1 MDPQALLE
9 NYRTWLAKTL
19 ADDAQSVIVILN
31 KNGFPTST
39 ATGNSKLI
47 EQSLKGLQVSKSFGD
62 DLNKL
67 IYKNNVSSIQNFIG
81 ADSTSSKKSNFA
93 AQPQVTTVLGPDT
106 LLAGPT
112 LGPPSS
118 KNPVFF
124 TNRFFL

>member
-67 IYKNNVSSIQNFIG
+67 IYKNNEV
-81 ADSTSSKKSNFA
+81 
-93 AQPQVTTVLGPDT
+93 VLT
-106 LLAGPT
+106 EW
-112 LGPPSS
+112 
-118 KNPVFF
+118 
-124 TNRFFL
+124 

>member
-1 MDPQALLE
+1 MDNQALLE
-9 NYRTWLAKTL
+9 NYRTWLANTL
-19 ADDAQSVIVILN
+19 TNDAQSVISILN

-67 IYKNNVSSIQNFIG
+67 IYKNNVSSIHNFIG
-81 ADSTSSKKSNFA
+81 ADSSKKSNFA
-93 AQPQVTTVLGPDT
+93 AQPQVTTVLGTDT
-106 LLAGPT
+106 LLYGPT
-112 LGPPSS
+112 LGVPSS

-124 TNRFFL
+124 NDPFFL

>member
-1 MDPQALLE
+1 MDSQALLE
-9 NYRTWLAKTL
+9 NYRTWLANTL
-19 ADDAQSVIVILN
+19 TNDAQSVISILN

-67 IYKNNVSSIQNFIG
+67 IYKNNVSSIHNFIG
-81 ADSTSSKKSNFA
+81 TDEGSKKSNFA
-93 AQPQVTTVLGPDT
+93 AQPQVTTVLGTDN
-106 LLAGPT
+106 LMYGPT
-112 LGPPSS
+112 FGAPSS

-124 TNRFFL
+124 NNLFFV